1 MEKRQKKL
9 RDRIVRAGI
18 LVLTGVMLWR
28 TPFPS
33 FATSQAKKEKQE
45 AERKRDQANRRA
57 DEAQQKIEQAE
68 AEVTSLSNELSA
80 LIADISLLEMD
91 IEYKN
96 EQIHEAQG
104 EYDAAKVKE
113 ESQYE
118 AMKKRIKYMYERGDT
133 EYLEILLQVKS
144 MTELLNKSEYIEA
157 LYTYDRKKLTEFQ
170 ETKEQVKQYK
180 AQLENEKAEME
191 GMQIEYQEQQAHL
204 ENTISKKRVEIANF
218 DEQLE
223 SAREEAAAYTAA
235 IARKTEQ
242 IRQAEAEAKRKAE
255 AERLAREQEAARAA
269 EAQRQSEEAARL
281 AAAQTNENAVNAP
294 DVTDV
299 NPGGF
304 SHTQTAAAPTMAA
317 AGNPEEPERTTSQ
330 ADGPKAETT
339 MASGGGPS
347 EAKAPS
353 KGSAKGQSVADYAMN
368 FIGNP
373 YVFGGTSLTNGAD
386 CSGFVQSVYKN
397 FGVTLPRSS
406 TDQRSAGTGVSYT
419 EAQPGDIICYA
430 GHVGIYIGNNQ
441 IVHASS
447 PTTGIKVG
455 NATYRSIL
463 SVRRIFN

>member
-96 EQIHEAQG
+96 EQIHQAQG

-157 LYTYDRKKLTEFQ
+157 LYTYDRKKLTEF
-170 ETKEQVKQYK
+170 
-180 AQLENEKAEME
+180 
-191 GMQIEYQEQQAHL
+191 
-204 ENTISKKRVEIANF
+204 
-218 DEQLE
+218 
-223 SAREEAAAYTAA
+223 
-235 IARKTEQ
+235 
-242 IRQAEAEAKRKAE
+242 
-255 AERLAREQEAARAA
+255 
-269 EAQRQSEEAARL
+269 
-281 AAAQTNENAVNAP
+281 
-294 DVTDV
+294 
-299 NPGGF
+299 
-304 SHTQTAAAPTMAA
+304 
-317 AGNPEEPERTTSQ
+317 
-330 ADGPKAETT
+330 
-339 MASGGGPS
+339 
-347 EAKAPS
+347 
-353 KGSAKGQSVADYAMN
+353 
-368 FIGNP
+368 
-373 YVFGGTSLTNGAD
+373 
-386 CSGFVQSVYKN
+386 
-397 FGVTLPRSS
+397 
-406 TDQRSAGTGVSYT
+406 
-419 EAQPGDIICYA
+419 
-430 GHVGIYIGNNQ
+430 
-441 IVHASS
+441 
-447 PTTGIKVG
+447 
-455 NATYRSIL
+455 
-463 SVRRIFN
+463 

>member
-96 EQIHEAQG
+96 EQIHQAHG

-281 AAAQTNENAVNAP
+281 AAAQTSENAVNAP

>member
-281 AAAQTNENAVNAP
+281 AAAQTSENAVNAP

-317 AGNPEEPERTTSQ
+317 AGNPEKPERTTSQ

>member
-96 EQIHEAQG
+96 EQIHQAQG

-242 IRQAEAEAKRKAE
+242 IRQAEAEAKR
-255 AERLAREQEAARAA
+255 
-269 EAQRQSEEAARL
+269 
-281 AAAQTNENAVNAP
+281 
-294 DVTDV
+294 
-299 NPGGF
+299 
-304 SHTQTAAAPTMAA
+304 MAA

>member
-1 MEKRQKKL
+1 MKKKKKRL
-9 RDRIVRAGI
+9 ICLLII
-18 LVLTGVMLWR
+18 LPLLLMILALMKNYNR
-28 TPFPS
+28 
-33 FATSQAKKEKQE
+33 SQEEKQE

-281 AAAQTNENAVNAP
+281 AAAQTSENAVNAP
-294 DVTDV
+294 DVTDA

-406 TDQRSAGTGVSYT
+406 TDQRSAGMGVSYT

>member
-96 EQIHEAQG
+96 EQIHQAQG

-255 AERLAREQEAARAA
+255 TERLAREQEAARAA

-281 AAAQTNENAVNAP
+281 AAAQTSENAVNAP